1 MQGNRIIFSWR
12 VARLLFMAGVVAI
25 FFPFAR
31 LVVGVANPHPWVLVL
46 VGIALVALS
55 TRGPWDGELS
65 GRNRSI
71 LGFHA
76 RPVLKQPTSKP

>member
-1 MQGNRIIFSWR
+1 MQGNRKIFSWR
-12 VARLLFMAGVVAI
+12 VARLLFMGGVAAI
-25 FFPFAR
+25 TFPFAR
-31 LVVGVANPHPWVLVL
+31 LIVGVPNPHLWVLVL
-46 VGIALVALS
+46 IGIALVALS

-76 RPVLKQPTSKP
+76 RPVLKEPTSKP